1 VSKSRNN
8 TTFTPSEVANALGV
22 KVSTVYAWI
31 SRKELLANRRGRN
44 REISDLQLASFLTTR
59 RFNVV
64 IDLTERKRP
73 PYYHD
78 N

>member
-8 TTFTPSEVANALGV
+8 ATFTPSEVANALGV

-44 REISDLQLASFLTTR
+44 REISDIQLASFLTTR

-64 IDLTERKRP
+64 IDLTEPKKTTLLS
-73 PYYHD
+73 
-78 N
+78 

>member
-1 VSKSRNN
+1 MSKSRNN

>member
-8 TTFTPSEVANALGV
+8 ATFTPSEVANALGV
-22 KVSTVYAWI
+22 KVSTVYPWI

-44 REISDLQLASFLTTR
+44 REISDIQLASFLTTR

-64 IDLTERKRP
+64 IDLTEPKKTTLLS
-73 PYYHD
+73 
-78 N
+78 